1 MAEMADIAGRTGP
14 MTAAAG
20 RRFDAGRSF
29 LARHRAPAGKAGL
42 ADAAH
47 RLAALLPE
55 WG

>member
-1 MAEMADIAGRTGP
+1 MTEIAGRTGP
-14 MTAAAG
+14 MTDAAE

-42 ADAAH
+42 ADAAQ

>member
-1 MAEMADIAGRTGP
+1 

-20 RRFDAGRSF
+20 RRFDAGRRLSGPSP
-29 LARHRAPAGKAGL
+29 RAAGKAGL
-42 ADAAH
+42 ADAGR